1 MPPVIPNPNSIHAFD
16 SAAEFDRWLRA
27 NHAIVAEIW
36 IKIHKKASGL
46 PTVTY
51 AEALD
56 SALCYG
62 WIDGLKKSWDDQSF
76 IQRFTPR
83 TKTSIWSQANTEHV
97 ARLSN
102 AGRMQP
108 EGQKQI
114 DLAKADGRWD
124 RAYAR
129 GRDMQ
134 IPDDLQKA
142 IDANKN
148 AKKTFDIVNKLNRFA
163 MAFRIG
169 NTRKPEVRAERI
181 ASYVQMLARG
191 ETLTDNGRKNPT
203 KMYSAKNSKETSP
216 AVTTPSGKVATKST
230 AKTAKTTIKVTKKVA
245 KKVAKKT
252 AAKKSAPG
260 KSSTTKPKSR

>member
-1 MPPVIPNPNSIHAFD
+1 MPSVIPNPDSIHAFN
-16 SAAEFDRWLRA
+16 SAAEFERWLRA
-27 NHAIVAEIW
+27 NHAIAIEIW

-46 PTVTY
+46 PTVTH

-62 WIDGLKKSWDDQSF
+62 WIDGLRKSWDDKSF

-83 TKTSIWSQANTEHV
+83 TKTSIWSQVNTEHV
-97 ARLSN
+97 VRLSN

-108 EGQKQI
+108 EGQRQI

-142 IDANKN
+142 IDDNKN
-148 AKKTFDIVNKLNRFA
+148 AKKTFDILNKLNRFA

-181 ASYVQMLARG
+181 ASYVLMLARG

-203 KMYSAKNSKETSP
+203 KVYSKKNAQLGKP
-216 AVTTPSGKVATKST
+216 VTTE
-230 AKTAKTTIKVTKKVA
+230 
-245 KKVAKKT
+245 
-252 AAKKSAPG
+252 
-260 KSSTTKPKSR
+260 PKSR